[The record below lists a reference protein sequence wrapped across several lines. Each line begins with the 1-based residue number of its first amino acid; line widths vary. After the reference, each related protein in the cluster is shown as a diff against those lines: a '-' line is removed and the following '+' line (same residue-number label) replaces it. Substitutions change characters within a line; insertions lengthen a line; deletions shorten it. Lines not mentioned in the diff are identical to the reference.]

1 MVHRMKE
8 DWRAVREAF
17 KKEQDSA
24 DAYADRRRVDYQ
36 FLEGQDV
43 LINRR
48 RHYRGQVG
56 SGRGSLALRA
66 VGHFRIKRVL
76 TPCTMELEIHIA
88 IRGRAVPV
96 FNSSDLIPYES
107 RVLDLSRML
116 PEEVVEER
124 SECGNDNGDYG
135 GGQGR

>member
-1 MVHRMKE
+1 MVHLIRE
-8 DWRAVREAF
+8 NWRAVPEAF
-17 KKEQDSA
+17 KKEQYRA
-24 DAYADRRRVDYQ
+24 DAYADRRRADYQ

-56 SGRGSLALRA
+56 SGQGSLAPRA
-66 VGHFRIKRVL
+66 VGPFRIKRVL

-107 RVLDLSRML
+107 RVLDLAGML

-124 SECGNDNGDYG
+124 SEGGNDHGDYG

>member
-17 KKEQDSA
+17 KNEQDSA

-56 SGRGSLALRA
+56 SGRGSLAPRA
-66 VGHFRIKRVL
+66 V
-76 TPCTMELEIHIA
+76 
-88 IRGRAVPV
+88 
-96 FNSSDLIPYES
+96 
-107 RVLDLSRML
+107 
-116 PEEVVEER
+116 
-124 SECGNDNGDYG
+124 
-135 GGQGR
+135 